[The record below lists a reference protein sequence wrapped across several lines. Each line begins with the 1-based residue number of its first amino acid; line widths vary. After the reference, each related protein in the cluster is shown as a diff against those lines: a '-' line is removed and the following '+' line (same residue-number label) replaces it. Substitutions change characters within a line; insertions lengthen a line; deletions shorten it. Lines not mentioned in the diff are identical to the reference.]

1 MESTERGARPTCDV
15 RTPLTS
21 FEPDGGAGLALPW
34 RMATP
39 TLSTVP
45 IARPRPVL
53 QPHYRLVPPLG
64 QRAHGVSV
72 DDSVLALPWLDGV
85 AFRAPLRPIQL
96 TFHPLPGLDAT
107 GFPDFIDAP
116 IPLVSA
122 RVRDTFDACGV
133 LNVQYFPTAVTNPE
147 VLGAAAPEYFAF
159 NVIGKAP
166 GLHERALTPLLELL
180 AFRTARDEL
189 AIAASVCSKLASL
202 PSLAAATQHLVSPSL
217 APSGAWFVVD
227 GLGPAIRPRGR
238 IDTPD
243 WEPSMFCAG
252 APIGNAAPRLV
263 EVSQV
268 VGGMP
273 DLLCFASVMSSR
285 LEAALRA
292 SGVNGFEVI
301 PAVVRT
307 ASPTQVWT
315 SYRAFNVVGLV
326 SEAEVLQAESLRG
339 ALVPRVRF
347 ARLAESPERLLVH
360 RSLRASLI
368 EHGLGALTF
377 RRPPEW
383 DRVWRAS
390 RAHRATM
397 Q

>member
-1 MESTERGARPTCDV
+1 MSN
-15 RTPLTS
+15 
-21 FEPDGGAGLALPW
+21 
-34 RMATP
+34 P

-45 IARPRPVL
+45 IPRLRPVL
-53 QPHYRLVPPLG
+53 QPHYRLVPPMG

-96 TFHPLPGLDAT
+96 TVHPCPGLDAS

-116 IPLVSA
+116 IPLLSA
-122 RVRDTFDACGV
+122 RVRDVFDASGV
-133 LNVQYFPTAVTNPE
+133 LNVQYFSTTVTNPE
-147 VLGAAAPEYFAF
+147 VLGHAPPEYFAF

-180 AFRTARDEL
+180 VFRTARDEL
-189 AIAASVCSKLASL
+189 AISASVCAALSTALPGLAGV
-202 PSLAAATQHLVSPSL
+202 TQHLVSPSL
-217 APSGAWFVVD
+217 APPGAWFVVD

-243 WEPSMFCAG
+243 WLPSTFCAG
-252 APIGNAAPRLV
+252 TPIGSAAPRLV
-263 EVSQV
+263 EVSHV

-273 DLLCFASVMSSR
+273 DLLSFASVMSSR

-292 SGVNGFEVI
+292 CGVNGFEVI
-301 PAVVRT
+301 PAVVRS
-307 ASPTQVWT
+307 AAPTQVWT
-315 SYRAFNVVGLV
+315 NYRAFNVVGLV
-326 SEAEVLQAESLRG
+326 SEAEVLDGEALRG

-347 ARLAESPERLLVH
+347 ARLVEAPERLLVH

-390 RAHRATM
+390 RGTRVGL